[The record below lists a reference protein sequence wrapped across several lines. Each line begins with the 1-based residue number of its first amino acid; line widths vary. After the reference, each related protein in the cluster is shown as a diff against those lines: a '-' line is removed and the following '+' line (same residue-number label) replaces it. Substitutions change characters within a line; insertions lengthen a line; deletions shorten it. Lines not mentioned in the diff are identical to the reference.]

1 MCHCSFQCLLQLEE
15 AELWYREALDLSP
28 PEGRDTALV
37 NLVLL
42 MRAEG
47 GRLQEAVDLIIRCDI
62 FRACMWLQIHKYVY

>member
-1 MCHCSFQCLLQLEE
+1 MKE
-15 AELWYREALDLSP
+15 AELWYREALNLSP

-47 GRLQEAVDLIIRCDI
+47 GRLQEAVDLIIRCDT
-62 FRACMWLQIHKYVY
+62 IHKRDSSCPYSYSVFALPARKAY